1 VRLIASGTGG
11 ESWEARD
18 WTMLGV
24 LLLVA
29 VTLRAAFFTGFFGSD
44 ELIYSE
50 AAYRIVTGEWPVS
63 NYIGALRYGVNLPVA
78 MFMKLFGVN
87 ELAANLWSFVASVGE
102 VVLVFFIGRML
113 WGIRAGF
120 LAGLTVA
127 LLPLHVHFAGRLM
140 ADSPLAFF
148 MTLSCALFL
157 LGEAT
162 ERPGWFFAA
171 GLAAGASFWVKESP
185 IVYLFIFAV
194 YALVCRRWNTYW
206 FWMAGGAFAMLA
218 LNLLLM
224 LWVSGDPW
232 HVFKVNRAGV
242 ERFVEGGVKE
252 TSPWFYLRYLLL
264 DVRHTWLLGFFAIAG
279 AVVLVR
285 ERIRTGALAAG
296 DAFVLIWASG
306 LIAVFSLLPLSF
318 DPIKLIYKQ
327 TNYMLMFV
335 APLALLSG
343 VALSR
348 MRGAA
353 FVLAVALLV
362 VGSVT
367 LAGLEQQA
375 IQVFT
380 ANSKAAVRFAETVP
394 GATIYATDNNVN
406 AEDYSNLMRGRGPG
420 PVQFKEL
427 AALRD
432 PGRSARAANKREFV
446 VVDLQTIDWGNRGNP
461 VKRIEDVPACWER
474 LAQLEPTGLGWG
486 RFVVHAMLGMAETFP
501 GTIRDRARDKLA
513 KLALP
518 EPAYVYKIDPNCNP

>member
-1 VRLIASGTGG
+1 MASGTVGG
-11 ESWEARD
+11 SWEGRD

-78 MFMKLFGVN
+78 MFMKLFGMN

-102 VVLVFFIGRML
+102 VGLVFFIGRML
-113 WGIRAGF
+113 WGVRAGF
-120 LAGLTVA
+120 LAGLTLA

-171 GLAAGASFWVKESP
+171 GIAAGATFWVKESP
-185 IVYLFIFAV
+185 IVYLFIFAL

-206 FWMAGGAFAMLA
+206 LWMAGGAFAMLA

-224 LWVSGDPW
+224 LWVTGNAW

-252 TSPWFYLRYLLL
+252 NSPWFYLRYLLL

-279 AVVLVR
+279 VVVLVR

-296 DAFVLIWASG
+296 NAFVLIWAAG
-306 LIAVFSLLPLSF
+306 LIAVFSLLPLSL

-335 APLALLSG
+335 APLALLSS

-348 MRGAA
+348 LQGGAL
-353 FVLAVALLV
+353 VLAVASLV

-394 GATIYATDNNVN
+394 EATIYATDNNVN

-427 AALRD
+427 AELRD
-432 PGRSARAANKREFV
+432 PGRSARAASKPEFV
-446 VVDLQTIDWGNRGNP
+446 VVDLETIAWGNQGNP
-461 VKRIEDVPACWER
+461 IKRIEDVPACWER
-474 LAQLEPTGLGWG
+474 RSQLRPIGLGWG
-486 RFVVHAMLGMAETFP
+486 RFVVKVLLGLAEVSP
-501 GTIRDRARDKLA
+501 AALRDRALDKLA
-513 KLALP
+513 TLAQP
-518 EPAYVYKIDPNCNP
+518 QPAYIYRIDPNCNP